1 MLCSININMETDK
14 NKNKKYDITTENG
27 TYIFECL
34 LRHSS
39 IMHIIDNDI
48 INKYITQTD
57 GYTIG
62 LNIPKIVLEIIILIT
77 RNIEFKSI
85 LKRVLKMNKY
95 TESDIISVMEHFYTY
110 IIQKIPFEFN
120 SSESYHIYNTCVNL
134 AIMKINYS
142 EYSGLLCLKKNQ
154 KNYNKIL

>member
-1 MLCSININMETDK
+1 
-14 NKNKKYDITTENG
+14 
-27 TYIFECL
+27 
-34 LRHSS
+34 
-39 IMHIIDNDI
+39 
-48 INKYITQTD
+48 
-57 GYTIG
+57 
-62 LNIPKIVLEIIILIT
+62 
-77 RNIEFKSI
+77 
-85 LKRVLKMNKY
+85 MNKY